1 MTDSGVFPADRL
13 VRPRNVKGTTVDE
26 GVRDS
31 WEPSI
36 HLDGTPVDR
45 FAISSS
51 KPTRSHRFTKAGKG
65 SRSPLLEDVGKT
77 EVNRSHDMQNEF
89 YQYLTLICV

>member
-1 MTDSGVFPADRL
+1 MTIEKNQGCPCASMTDSGVFGFPADRP

-26 GVRDS
+26 GVKDS

-65 SRSPLLEDVGKT
+65 SRSHLLEDVGKAET
-77 EVNRSHDMQNEF
+77 
-89 YQYLTLICV
+89 